1 MAKARFHAHIR
12 PQGAV
17 GENIRRIIRARL
29 TEMYIWAQYMRDERR
44 AGEQHQLRIAAKRV
58 RYTLELFREFLPE
71 QTNDAIKELK
81 GLQDALGLL
90 HDCDVLL
97 AILRS
102 ALFIPDGQTALMEAL
117 PEAQDVPAALLEVL
131 GQEAH
136 SSAQP
141 LETAGRA
148 QSRSD
153 HAGKR
158 GKRYGQNDGH
168 GKGHKQDQKG
178 KRKRQVKAAEASRSR
193 VRPNVE
199 QRAGLERFLVLKE
212 GERNQLYQH
221 CVKRWEKLE
230 ARDFRAG
237 VLRLVEEAE
246 TRGHIHLYPLHDQEP
261 APKALPT

>member
-1 MAKARFHAHIR
+1 MARARFHAHIR

-17 GENIRRIIRARL
+17 GENVRRIIRARL

-44 AGEQHQLRIAAKRV
+44 AREQHQLRIAAKRL

-71 QTNDAIKELK
+71 QANDAIKDLK

-102 ALFIPDGQTALMEAL
+102 ALFIPDGQTVLLEAL
-117 PEAQDVPAALLEVL
+117 PEARDVPAALLEVL
-131 GQEAH
+131 GQAAH

-141 LETAGRA
+141 AETTDRA
-148 QSRSD
+148 QSRKARS
-153 HAGKR
+153 GKR
-158 GKRYGQNDGH
+158 RKRRDQDDSPGKRHKKDK
-168 GKGHKQDQKG
+168 KG
-178 KRKRQVKAAEASRSR
+178 RRQANAAEALRSR
-193 VRPNVE
+193 VRPNAE
-199 QRAGLERFLVLKE
+199 QRAGLVNFLATKE
-212 GERNQLYQH
+212 GERSQLYQH
-221 CVKRWEKLE
+221 CVRRWEKLE

-237 VLRLVEEAE
+237 VLRLVEEADI
-246 TRGHIHLYPLHDQEP
+246 RGHVHLYALPGQEP

>member
-17 GENIRRIIRARL
+17 GENVRRIIRARL

-44 AGEQHQLRIAAKRV
+44 AREQHQLRIAAKRL

-71 QTNDAIKELK
+71 QANDAIKEIK

-102 ALFIPDGQTALMEAL
+102 ALFIPDGQTALLEAL
-117 PEAQDVPAALLEVL
+117 PEAQNVPAALLEVM
-131 GQEAH
+131 GQAAH
-136 SSAQP
+136 NSAPP
-141 LETAGRA
+141 LEVTDRA
-148 QSRSD
+148 QSQRDRSGKQRKRSD
-153 HAGKR
+153 QDDSPGER
-158 GKRYGQNDGH
+158 
-168 GKGHKQDQKG
+168 HKKDKKG
-178 KRKRQVKAAEASRSR
+178 KHKRQVNAAEASRSR
-193 VRPNVE
+193 VRPNAE
-199 QRAGLERFLVLKE
+199 QRAGLVSFLAAKE

-230 ARDFRAG
+230 AREFRAG
-237 VLRLVEEAE
+237 VLRLVEEAD
-246 TRGHIHLYPLHDQEP
+246 TRGHIHLYVLHSQEP

>member
-44 AGEQHQLRIAAKRV
+44 TREQHQLRIAAKRL

-71 QTNDAIKELK
+71 QANDAIKDLK

-102 ALFIPDGQTALMEAL
+102 ALFIPDGQKALLEAL
-117 PEAQDVPAALLEVL
+117 PEARDVPAALLEVL
-131 GQEAH
+131 GQAAH
-136 SSAQP
+136 SSAQLP
-141 LETAGRA
+141 ETTERA
-148 QSRSD
+148 QSRKDRS
-153 HAGKR
+153 GKR
-158 GKRYGQNDGH
+158 RKKD
-168 GKGHKQDQKG
+168 KKG
-178 KRKRQVKAAEASRSR
+178 KRQTNTAEALRSR
-193 VRPNVE
+193 VRLNAE
-199 QRAGLERFLVLKE
+199 QRAGLVSFLATKE
-212 GERNQLYQH
+212 GEHSQLYQH

-237 VLRLVEEAE
+237 VLRLVEEADI
-246 TRGHIHLYPLHDQEP
+246 RGHTHLYALHSQEL